1 MANRNAAS
9 TVKKHVMT
17 GISYMI
23 PVIVAAGLLMALAKI
38 LGGGLVGDD
47 PKLANTLPYLINSAG
62 SAAMGLA
69 VPVLTAFIAY
79 SIADRPGIAPGLI
92 VGALALQVKAGFLGG
107 LAGGFFIGYLVLW
120 LKKVIKLPKAF
131 QGLIPIMII
140 PFVAS
145 LIGGLGMLTVIGK
158 PAAALQNSIL
168 VWLKSMQNAS
178 KFTLGAI
185 IGGMMGFDMGGPVNK
200 TASLFCNGLLAEGVM
215 APTAAKII
223 GGMTPPLGVAL
234 SVFMV
239 RKKYSKAEYEAAKA
253 AIPLGLCFI
262 TEGVLPFAASDP
274 LRVIPACSIGSA
286 VAGGL
291 AMLWGVES
299 PVPHGGIFVVPVMK
313 NGLMFIPALI
323 IGSIV
328 TAIILSIIKPPLP
341 AEDEKS
347 ESVSEDFD
355 VDINIG

>member
-1 MANRNAAS
+1 MANRS
-9 TVKKHVMT
+9 TLSTIKKHVMT

-62 SAAMGLA
+62 SAAMSLA

-92 VGALALQVKAGFLGG
+92 TGALALQVKAGFLGG
-107 LAGGFFIGYLVLW
+107 LVGGFFIGYLVLW

-140 PFVAS
+140 PFIAS
-145 LIGGLGMLTVIGK
+145 LIGGLGMLTIIGQ
-158 PAAALQNSIL
+158 PAAAAQNAL
-168 VWLKSMQNAS
+168 LAWLKAMQSGS

-200 TASLFCNGLLAEGVM
+200 TASLFCNGLLAEGIKG
-215 APTAAKII
+215 PSAAKIV
-223 GGMTPPLGVAL
+223 GGMVPPLGVAL
-234 SVFMV
+234 SVFIA

-253 AIPLGLCFI
+253 AVPLGLCFI

-274 LRVIPACSIGSA
+274 LRVIPACSIGAA

-291 AMLWGVES
+291 AMMWGVES
-299 PVPHGGIFVVPVMK
+299 PVPHGGIFVVPVMT
-313 NGLMFIPALI
+313 NPLMFIAALI

-328 TAIILSIIKPPLP
+328 TAAILTAIKPAVP
-341 AEDEKS
+341 AEEVQDNS
-347 ESVSEDFD
+347 SADID
-355 VDINIG
+355 VDISIG